1 MERSLIREERT
12 TQVLQKTTLLGKK
25 LTVYG
30 TVENPLFLA
39 KDVAEWID
47 YTKRSDGSYNV
58 SMMLQS
64 VDQDEKSTAK
74 IVGGRTNNECWLLT
88 EDGLY
93 EVLMLSRKPIA
104 KQFKKG
110 VKDILKEIRKT
121 GNYSSYP
128 KLPQNYIEA
137 LETLV
142 ETEKAKQ
149 LLELKNQ
156 KLVED
161 NQHKKDVIEG
171 LIYEIPLADMRQR
184 INQIVRGDKGNTF
197 RGSWHLLYSEFERKY
212 HLNIGTRMN
221 NMNYSG
227 NKMDYIET
235 ELKMIPEMYDMACK
249 LFESS
254 YSKLMKEWG
263 RAVRRASRYN

>member
-12 TQVLQKTTLLGKK
+12 TQVLQKTTLLGKE

-39 KDVAEWID
+39 KDVALWIEYD
-47 YTKRSDGSYNV
+47 LSSINK
-58 SMMLQS
+58 MIQS
-64 VDQDEKSTAK
+64 VDREEKVRK
-74 IVGGRTNNECWLLT
+74 IVPTLGGEQEMWLLT

-161 NQHKKDVIEG
+161 NQHNRDVIEG

-249 LFESS
+249 IFEGS